1 VGRRVGGYVVA
12 VGTVGIAAALTLTLH
27 SYTQGAVTPLFFGA
41 VVITSWHGGLS
52 AGLLATALAAGVT
65 EILFFPPLRSPDTGT
80 LVRVFSF
87 GLVALLTASLYTR
100 GRQARR
106 QAEEL
111 AAAREALL
119 KQEQAARTDAETAG
133 RAKDEFLATLSHE
146 LRTPLN
152 VVAGWLWWLRKGEL
166 DESRRERALETIERN
181 TQTLARQI
189 EDLLDLS
196 RIITGKLRLRAQA
209 VQPAP
214 LAESAV
220 EALRPAA
227 AARSVELSTRLD
239 ADAGPVLADAD
250 RLQQVVWSL
259 LSNAIKSTPGKG
271 RVVVTLARRGT
282 QVELAVADSGQ
293 GIAPDELPHV
303 FDHFR
308 ASPTRPGRSPGVG
321 LGLSLVRHLVEAHGG
336 RIRAD
341 SAGEGQGA
349 TFTVTLPLHAPAEE
363 PTATVASRGV
373 A

>member
-1 VGRRVGGYVVA
+1 M
-12 VGTVGIAAALTLTLH
+12 
-27 SYTQGAVTPLFFGA
+27 
-41 VVITSWHGGLS
+41 
-52 AGLLATALAAGVT
+52 
-65 EILFFPPLRSPDTGT
+65 
-80 LVRVFSF
+80 FSF

-100 GRQARR
+100 ARQARR

-119 KQEQAARTDAETAG
+119 KQEQAARADAETAG

-303 FDHFR
+303 FDPFR